1 MAVIQISRIQ
11 HRRGLEA
18 DLPNLASA
26 ELGWSVDTR
35 KLYIGNGTIQE
46 GAPSVGKT
54 EILTEYSI
62 LDYQSSFASNITTLQ
77 GNVIV
82 LESNIASLQ
91 ADLSALSST
100 TIDVSL
106 DASSTG
112 SVFQIENS
120 NNIVISYT
128 LNQGGVQRT
137 GSIVASMDSSSV
149 GYSEEFT
156 ETNNTD
162 IILTMSGN
170 STLASVDYT
179 TTTSTEFSYRISS
192 IS

>member
-149 GYSEEFT
+149 GY
-156 ETNNTD
+156 
-162 IILTMSGN
+162 
-170 STLASVDYT
+170 
-179 TTTSTEFSYRISS
+179 
-192 IS
+192 

>member
-106 DASSTG
+106 DASSTC

>member
-26 ELGWSVDTR
+26 ELGWSIDTR

>member
-26 ELGWSVDTR
+26 ELGWSIDTR

-128 LNQGGVQRT
+128 LNQGGIQRT